1 MSTHHLPA
9 EGPPG
14 IAHPSLRVLPANDV
28 TTAVVLVLHGGKAA
42 SRRPTS
48 ERQLSYWRM
57 VPIAE
62 SLHDVVGEHSA
73 VWLLRNRLRGW
84 NEPVQDAVIDA
95 RWALAEVRRAHPGVP
110 IVLVGH
116 SMGARAALRVAGTD
130 GVTSVC
136 ALAPWIEPRE
146 PVQQLAGRSVLI
158 AHGNRD
164 RWTMP
169 GASFDYAVRAR
180 RVADEVGRFE
190 VRGVGH
196 AMLRRSADWTS
207 VVRAFVTEAV
217 GAAPRH
223 PAIDVAMR
231 DSLRTPLPAEW

>member
-1 MSTHHLPA
+1 MA
-9 EGPPG
+9 R
-14 IAHPSLRVLPANDV
+14 PSLRVLPTASDAPA
-28 TTAVVLVLHGGKAA
+28 TTAVVLVLHGGKAV

-57 VPIAE
+57 ASIAE
-62 SLHDVVGEHSA
+62 SLHDAVGDSGAA

-84 NEPVQDAVIDA
+84 NEPVQDAVVDV
-95 RWALAEVRRAHPGVP
+95 RWALAEARRAHPGVP

-116 SMGARAALRVAGTD
+116 SMGARAALRVAGTY
-130 GVTSVC
+130 GVAAIC

-146 PVQQLAGRSVLI
+146 PVRQLAGRSVLI
-158 AHGNRD
+158 AHGDRD

-169 GASFDYAVRAR
+169 SASFDYADRAR
-180 RVADEVGRFE
+180 RIADEVGRFE

-196 AMLRRSADWTS
+196 TMLRRSADWTAM
-207 VVRAFVTEAV
+207 VCAFVAEAV
-217 GAAPRH
+217 GAATRH

-231 DSLRTPLPAEW
+231 PPAPDGLRTPLPAEW